1 MSRARRAISRV
12 QGTAIRDCVTR
23 TLRREYHFSDD
34 QIDQCFEYATG
45 DWPFD
50 LGRMLA
56 LGK

>member
-1 MSRARRAISRV
+1 MSRAPRGISRV
-12 QGTAIRDCVTR
+12 LETAIRDRVTR
-23 TLRREYHFSDD
+23 ILRREYRFSDD
-34 QIDQCFEYATG
+34 QISQCFEYATG